1 MLSSRSNCSTWTC
14 QATVQQPASMLLASN
29 TEWSRGGC
37 GTLLVQC
44 STEQLTSRPCT
55 SDAHSVTISPL
66 LPACFSFRLRL
77 QLGEC
82 CHWTRHTSTA
92 VCLCSDWIRP
102 GKVPVV
108 PHEVF
113 QCTNPHTPRRRS
125 GHHRACCLAYCLP
138 SCWAAHCTFLLQLL
152 QSMVP
157 IRTRCASKG
166 CVDGV
171 GAGVAG

>member
-14 QATVQQPASMLLASN
+14 QATVQQPASMVLASN

-113 QCTNPHTPRRRS
+113 QCTNPHTPPAAEWTS
-125 GHHRACCLAYCLP
+125 QGLLLSILFAIMLGCTLYILA
-138 SCWAAHCTFLLQLL
+138 AASAKYGTDSYQVCINGLH
-152 QSMVP
+152 
-157 IRTRCASKG
+157 
-166 CVDGV
+166 
-171 GAGVAG
+171 